1 MDASIDIKTVLT
13 LLGVL
18 ASVIGAAAVAR
29 AQIKA
34 LAEQLS
40 DVEARLRK
48 MDTRTD
54 RLHTQIETQ
63 QQKLLILSGMMS
75 PDHEAVRHREA
86 ANILCRIARLEK
98 DVLE

>member
-1 MDASIDIKTVLT
+1 MDASIDLKTVAT

-18 ASVIGAAAVAR
+18 ASVIG
-29 AQIKA
+29 
-34 LAEQLS
+34 
-40 DVEARLRK
+40 K